1 MILDDVVGCHII
13 TTQNMSKEECDD
25 LIKRLEVTRLAGEAL
40 ATAKITFQDYLDCLE
55 MAQVNINNFLI
66 TANDNAQA
74 IGF

>member
-1 MILDDVVGCHII
+1 
-13 TTQNMSKEECDD
+13 
-25 LIKRLEVTRLAGEAL
+25 LEVTRLAGEAL